1 MLTLLSFEVEFVDF
15 NWTFFS
21 TLSTSTFTSAVLLC
35 FRHNFVST
43 FYQLCQPRHFK
54 VQFSC
59 VSVTTLFQ
67 LSTNFVNF
75 NKKSWFQVE
84 LVSTS
89 TELLHNFVNY
99 PTRNELLNCQL
110 HFVTTLWTLTD
121 QNTCT
126 LKNSLL
132 SISISV
138 LNYLTNHM
146 CK

>member
-84 LVSTS
+84 LVSTWA
-89 TELLHNFVNY
+89 ELLHNFVNY
-99 PTRNELLNCQL
+99 TTRNELLICQL
-110 HFVTTLWTLTD
+110 HFVTTLWTSND

>member
-75 NKKSWFQVE
+75 NKKKLISGWARQHFNWTFTQLCE
-84 LVSTS
+84 LPDKKWTFKLSTA
-89 TELLHNFVNY
+89 LCYNFVNFDRSEY
-99 PTRNELLNCQL
+99 MYIEK
-110 HFVTTLWTLTD
+110 
-121 QNTCT
+121 CT
-126 LKNSLL
+126 AFYFYFCIKL
-132 SISISV
+132 SYKSHV
-138 LNYLTNHM
+138 
-146 CK
+146 